1 LNHGNPT
8 LKSIRYDKMEP
19 RVKVEAPCL

>member
-19 RVKVEAPCL
+19 QVKVEEPCL